1 MISIVCVY
9 NNKKILDNYLLKSL
23 KNQTIKYELIL
34 IDNSKNKFESAVK
47 ALNYG
52 WKKTR
57 GKYLMFVH
65 QDVNLKSCDWLETV
79 EKTLDSLENLGIAG
93 VAGMSETEN
102 GIISNIEHGNPPKP
116 AGKIHI
122 THPVHVQTL
131 DECLFIIPRFVFKEY
146 KLDMS
151 LEGWHLYA
159 VEYCLKVKK
168 NGLNVYVIP
177 NSVYHSSYEYG
188 LSLPK
193 NYYKILK
200 TILKK
205 YQKDYNKIYTTC
217 GIWNTTYPLFI
228 QKINLSI
235 RMWLGRMLIKI
246 LNQ

>member
-1 MISIVCVY
+1 MISVICVF
-9 NNKKILDNYLLKSL
+9 NDKEILNQCLKKSMV
-23 KNQTIKYELIL
+23 NQSVEYEWIL
-34 IDNSKNKFESAVK
+34 IDNKNSQFKSAAE

-52 WKKTR
+52 ATQAE
-57 GKYLMFVH
+57 GNYLMFVH
-65 QDVNLKSCDWLETV
+65 QDVNLKSNKWLEDV
-79 EKTLDSLENLGIAG
+79 EKTLDSLENLGVAG

-102 GIISNIEHGNPPKP
+102 NIISNIEHGTPPQP
-116 AGKIHI
+116 AGKIHVKD
-122 THPVHVQTL
+122 PVPVQTL
-131 DECLFIIPRFVFKEY
+131 DECLFIIPQPVFKEY
-146 KLDMS
+146 KLDAN

-168 NGLNVYVIP
+168 KGLNVYVIP

-193 NYYKILK
+193 TYYKILK

-228 QKINLSI
+228 QKIDLSI
-235 RMWLGRMLIKI
+235 RMWLGRKLINFKS
-246 LNQ
+246 